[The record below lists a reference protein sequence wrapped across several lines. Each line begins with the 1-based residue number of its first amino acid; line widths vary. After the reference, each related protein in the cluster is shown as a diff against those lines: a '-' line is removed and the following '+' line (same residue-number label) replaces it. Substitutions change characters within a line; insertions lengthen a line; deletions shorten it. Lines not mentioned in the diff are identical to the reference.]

1 MPNKL
6 LQKVYQQINPGSFI
20 LDLGCGTG
28 RDAIFLD
35 KYGFKVVA
43 VDKSAEYIETLKNIQ
58 NIEAIC
64 ADIINFNIAKDKYA
78 AIQMHNCL
86 QFVDRERGMQIIQTA
101 KNNLKNN
108 GFIII
113 SCFRDDD
120 PIAVLRPKS
129 LFFKSD
135 ELKHLFADFDI
146 LHYQEI
152 KIDDAPHRGYEVPHQ
167 HSMME
172 LIAKKI

>member
-28 RDAIFLD
+28 QDAIFMAEH
-35 KYGFKVVA
+35 GFQVVA

-64 ADIINFNIAKDKYA
+64 ADMVGFDIAKDKYSIINIRNSFQFIKKESA
-78 AIQMHNCL
+78 LQM
-86 QFVDRERGMQIIQTA
+86 IQTI

-108 GFIII
+108 GFILI

-120 PIAVLRPKS
+120 PLVALYPQNA
-129 LFFKSD
+129 FFKAD
-135 ELKHLFADFDI
+135 ELKNLFTDFDI

-152 KIDDAPHRGYEVPHQ
+152 KMDDAPHRGYEVPHQ
-167 HSMME
+167 HSLVE
-172 LIAKKI
+172 LIAQKI